1 AARPDGPR
9 PHTARSQGPMRPL
22 MGNGPRPS
30 QHGGAGRPRLQGNG
44 PRPSQFGGGHRGRN
58 DGPTEGSRTNR

>member
-1 AARPDGPR
+1 
-9 PHTARSQGPMRPL
+9 MRPL

-30 QHGGAGRPRLQGNG
+30 QHGGAGKPRLQGNG

-58 DGPTEGSRTNR
+58 DGPTEGGRTNR